1 MESIGDIMVKIIV
14 DSTQDLTKEILEK
27 NDIEVVPLTV
37 NFSDGES
44 YLDGVTIQ
52 TAELYEKVKEKKE
65 LPKTAAVTVGTLID
79 VFKKHIDN
87 GDEIVYTGISAQMSR
102 SYENALLAKEE
113 LGTDKIYVVDS
124 KNLSTGIGLLILKA
138 IKDRDSGL
146 SAKEIAKNME
156 KNRELVLSQF
166 AIEQMDYLY
175 KGGRCSSVA
184 KIFGSILKIKP
195 IILVRDGKMHVGAK
209 PLGKITKALD
219 IMINQI
225 VADKD
230 RLDTDHIL
238 VTHSIAPS
246 SRDYIMEKLKP
257 LFPNVDIIETVAG
270 SVIASHCGPGTIGIL
285 YMVKEK

>member
-1 MESIGDIMVKIIV
+1 MVKIIV

-27 NDIEVVPLTV
+27 NDVEVVPLTV

>member
-1 MESIGDIMVKIIV
+1 MVKIIV

-27 NDIEVVPLTV
+27 NGVEVVPLSV
-37 NFSDGES
+37 NFSDGDS

-52 TAELYEKVKEKKE
+52 TAELYEKVKAKKE
-65 LPKTAAVTVGTLID
+65 LPKTAAVTVGTLIE

-113 LGTDKIYVVDS
+113 LETDKIYIVDS
-124 KNLSTGIGLLILKA
+124 KNLSTGIGLLVLKA

-146 SAKEIAKNME
+146 SAKEIAANME
-156 KNRELVLSQF
+156 RNRELVLSQF
-166 AIEQMDYLY
+166 AIEQMDYLH

-219 IMINQI
+219 IMIKQI
-225 VADKD
+225 VDDRD

-238 VTHSIAPS
+238 VTHSIAPES
-246 SRDYIMEKLKP
+246 AKYIIPKLKE
-257 LFPNVDIIETVAG
+257 LFPGVDIIETVAG

-285 YMVKEK
+285 YMVKDNK

>member
-1 MESIGDIMVKIIV
+1 MVKIIV

-27 NDIEVVPLTV
+27 NDIDVVPLSV
-37 NFSDGES
+37 NFSDEA

-52 TAELYEKVKEKKE
+52 TQELYDKVKIKKE
-65 LPKTAAVTVGTLID
+65 LPKTSAALVGDLIN
-79 VFKKHIDN
+79 VFKKYLDL
-87 GDEIVYTGISAQMSR
+87 GYEIVYTGISSQMSR

-113 LGTDKIYVVDS
+113 LESDKIYVVDS
-124 KNLSTGIGLLILKA
+124 KNLSSGIGLLVLKA
-138 IKDRDSGL
+138 IKDRDNGL
-146 SAKEIAKNME
+146 SAKEIASNME

-175 KGGRCSSVA
+175 KGGRCSGIS
-184 KIFGSILKIKP
+184 KLFGTILKIKP
-195 IILVRDGKMHVGAK
+195 IIFVRDGKMHVGAK
-209 PLGKITKALD
+209 PLGKINKALD

-225 VADKD
+225 IADKD

-238 VTHSIAPS
+238 VTHSIANE
-246 SRDYIMEKLKP
+246 SRDYIMARLKKE
-257 LFPNVDIIETVAG
+257 FPDVDIIETIAG

>member
-1 MESIGDIMVKIIV
+1 MVKIIV

-27 NDIEVVPLTV
+27 NDVEVVPLSV
-37 NFSDGES
+37 NFSDGDS
-44 YLDGVTIQ
+44 YLDGVTIR

-65 LPKTAAVTVGTLID
+65 LPKTSAVTVGTLID

-113 LGTDKIYVVDS
+113 LETDKIYIVDS
-124 KNLSTGIGLLILKA
+124 KNLSTGIGLLVLKA
-138 IKDRDSGL
+138 IKDRDNGL
-146 SAKEIAKNME
+146 SAKEIAANME

-166 AIEQMDYLY
+166 AIEQMDYLH

-219 IMINQI
+219 IMIKQI
-225 VADKD
+225 VDDKD

-238 VTHSIAPS
+238 VTHSIAPES
-246 SRDYIMEKLKP
+246 AKYILSKLKD
-257 LFPNVDIIETVAG
+257 LFPGVDIIETVAG

-285 YMVKEK
+285 YMVKDNK

>member
-1 MESIGDIMVKIIV
+1 MVKIIV

-27 NDIEVVPLTV
+27 NGIEVVPLSV
-37 NFSDGES
+37 NFSDGDS

-52 TAELYEKVKEKKE
+52 TAELYEKVKAKKE
-65 LPKTAAVTVGTLID
+65 LPKTAAVTVGTLIE

-113 LGTDKIYVVDS
+113 LETDKIYVVDS
-124 KNLSTGIGLLILKA
+124 KNLSTGIGLLVLKA

-146 SAKEIAKNME
+146 SAKEIAANME

-219 IMINQI
+219 IMIKQI
-225 VADKD
+225 VDDRD

-238 VTHSIAPS
+238 VTHSIAPES
-246 SRDYIMEKLKP
+246 AKYIIPRLKE
-257 LFPNVDIIETVAG
+257 LFPGVDIIETVAG

-285 YMVKEK
+285 YMVKDNI

>member
-27 NDIEVVPLTV
+27 NDVEVVPLTV

>member
-1 MESIGDIMVKIIV
+1 MVKIIV
-14 DSTQDLTKEILEK
+14 DSTQDLTKEILDK
-27 NDIEVVPLTV
+27 NGVEVVPLSV

-52 TAELYEKVKEKKE
+52 TAELYEKVKIKKE
-65 LPKTAAVTVGTLID
+65 LPKTAAVTVGTLIEI
-79 VFKKHIDN
+79 FKKHIDN

-113 LGTDKIYVVDS
+113 LETDKIYVVDS

-146 SAKEIAKNME
+146 SAKEIAANME
-156 KNRELVLSQF
+156 RNRELVLSQF
-166 AIEQMDYLY
+166 VIEQMDYLY

-219 IMINQI
+219 IMIKQI
-225 VADKD
+225 VDDKD

-238 VTHSIAPS
+238 VTHSIAPES
-246 SRDYIMEKLKP
+246 AKYIIPRLKE
-257 LFPNVDIIETVAG
+257 LFPGVDIIETVAG

-285 YMVKEK
+285 YMVKDNK

>member
-1 MESIGDIMVKIIV
+1 MVKIIV

-184 KIFGSILKIKP
+184 KIFGSMLKIKP

>member
-1 MESIGDIMVKIIV
+1 MVKIIV
-14 DSTQDLTKEILEK
+14 DSTQDLTKEILDK
-27 NDIEVVPLTV
+27 NGVEVVPLSV

-52 TAELYEKVKEKKE
+52 TAELYEKVKIKKE
-65 LPKTAAVTVGTLID
+65 LPKTAAVTVGTLIEI
-79 VFKKHIDN
+79 FKKHIDN

-113 LGTDKIYVVDS
+113 LETDKIYVVDS

-146 SAKEIAKNME
+146 SAKEIAANME
-156 KNRELVLSQF
+156 RNRELVLSQF

-219 IMINQI
+219 IMIKQI
-225 VADKD
+225 VDDKD

-238 VTHSIAPS
+238 VTHSIAPES
-246 SRDYIMEKLKP
+246 AKYIIPRLKE
-257 LFPNVDIIETVAG
+257 LFPGVDIIETVAG

-285 YMVKEK
+285 YMVKDNK

>member
-1 MESIGDIMVKIIV
+1 MESMGDIMVKIIV

-27 NDIEVVPLTV
+27 NGVEVVPLTV

-113 LGTDKIYVVDS
+113 LETDKIYVVDS

-184 KIFGSILKIKP
+184 KIFGTILKIKP

>member
-1 MESIGDIMVKIIV
+1 MVKIIV

-27 NDIEVVPLTV
+27 NGVEVVPLSV
-37 NFSDGES
+37 NFSDGDS

-52 TAELYEKVKEKKE
+52 TAELYEKVKAKKE
-65 LPKTAAVTVGTLID
+65 LPKTAAVTVGTLIE

-113 LGTDKIYVVDS
+113 LETDKIYVVDS
-124 KNLSTGIGLLILKA
+124 KNLSTGIGLLVLKA

-146 SAKEIAKNME
+146 SAKEIAANME

-219 IMINQI
+219 IMIKQI
-225 VADKD
+225 VDDKD

-238 VTHSIAPS
+238 VTHSIAPES
-246 SRDYIMEKLKP
+246 AKYIIPKLKE
-257 LFPNVDIIETVAG
+257 LFPGVDIIETVAG

-285 YMVKEK
+285 YMVKDNK

>member
-1 MESIGDIMVKIIV
+1 MVKIIV

-27 NDIEVVPLTV
+27 NGIEVVPLSV
-37 NFSDGES
+37 NFSDGDS

-52 TAELYEKVKEKKE
+52 TAELYEKVKAKKE
-65 LPKTAAVTVGTLID
+65 LPKTAAVTVGTLIE

-113 LGTDKIYVVDS
+113 LETDKIYVVDS
-124 KNLSTGIGLLILKA
+124 KNLSTGIGLLVLKA

-146 SAKEIAKNME
+146 SAKEIAANME

-219 IMINQI
+219 IMIKQI
-225 VADKD
+225 VDDRD

-238 VTHSIAPS
+238 VTHSIAPES
-246 SRDYIMEKLKP
+246 AKYIIPRLKE
-257 LFPNVDIIETVAG
+257 LFPGVDIIETVAG

-285 YMVKEK
+285 YMVKDNK

>member
-1 MESIGDIMVKIIV
+1 MVKIIV

-27 NDIEVVPLTV
+27 NDVEVVPLSV
-37 NFSDGES
+37 NFSDGSS

-52 TAELYEKVKEKKE
+52 TAELYEKVKEKNE
-65 LPKTAAVTVGTLID
+65 LPKTAAVTVGVLME

-87 GDEIVYTGISAQMSR
+87 GDEVIYTGISAQMSR

-113 LGTDKIYVVDS
+113 LETDKVYVVDS
-124 KNLSTGIGLLILKA
+124 KNLSSGIGLLILKA
-138 IKDRDSGL
+138 IKDRDMGL
-146 SAKEIAKNME
+146 SAKEIAANME

-166 AIEQMDYLY
+166 AIEQMDYLH

-238 VTHSIAPS
+238 VTHSIAPE
-246 SRDYIMEKLKP
+246 SRDYIMAKLKP

>member
-1 MESIGDIMVKIIV
+1 MVKIIV

-27 NDIEVVPLTV
+27 NGIEVVPLSV
-37 NFSDGES
+37 NFSDGDS

-52 TAELYEKVKEKKE
+52 TAELYEKVKAKKE
-65 LPKTAAVTVGTLID
+65 LPKTAAVTVGTLIE
-79 VFKKHIDN
+79 VFKKHINN

-113 LGTDKIYVVDS
+113 LKTNKIYIVDS
-124 KNLSTGIGLLILKA
+124 KNLSTGIGLLVLKA

-146 SAKEIAKNME
+146 SAKEIAANME

-219 IMINQI
+219 IMIKQI
-225 VADKD
+225 VDDKD

-238 VTHSIAPS
+238 VTHSIAPES
-246 SRDYIMEKLKP
+246 AKYIIPKLKE
-257 LFPNVDIIETVAG
+257 LFPGVDIIETVAG

-285 YMVKEK
+285 YMVKDNK

>member
-1 MESIGDIMVKIIV
+1 MVKIIV

-27 NDIEVVPLTV
+27 NGVEVVPLSV

-52 TAELYEKVKEKKE
+52 TAELYEKVKVKKE
-65 LPKTAAVTVGTLID
+65 LPKTAAVTVGTLIE

-87 GDEIVYTGISAQMSR
+87 GDEIVYTGISARMSR

-113 LGTDKIYVVDS
+113 LETDKIYVVDS

-138 IKDRDSGL
+138 IKDRDNGL
-146 SAKEIAKNME
+146 SGKEIAANME

-166 AIEQMDYLY
+166 AIEQMDYLH

-184 KIFGSILKIKP
+184 KIFGTILKIKP

-257 LFPNVDIIETVAG
+257 LFPGVDIIETVAG

-285 YMVKEK
+285 YMIKDNK

>member
-1 MESIGDIMVKIIV
+1 MVKIIV

-27 NDIEVVPLTV
+27 NGIEVVPLSV
-37 NFSDGES
+37 NFSDGDS

-52 TAELYEKVKEKKE
+52 TAELYEKVKAKKE
-65 LPKTAAVTVGTLID
+65 LPKTAAVTVGTLIE

-113 LGTDKIYVVDS
+113 LETDKIYVVDS
-124 KNLSTGIGLLILKA
+124 KNLSTGIGLLVLKA

-146 SAKEIAKNME
+146 SAKEIATNME
-156 KNRELVLSQF
+156 RNRELVLSQF

-219 IMINQI
+219 IMIKQI
-225 VADKD
+225 VDDRD

-238 VTHSIAPS
+238 VTHSIAPES
-246 SRDYIMEKLKP
+246 AKYIIPKLKE
-257 LFPNVDIIETVAG
+257 LFPGVDIIETVAG

-285 YMVKEK
+285 YMVKDNK

>member
-1 MESIGDIMVKIIV
+1 MVKIIV